1 MSTSC
6 PDRCEPSAE
15 SSPLAAIWLSMKDFI
30 WSKLAPDSASW
41 PAPENKALLASSDS
55 APPSASMGGTR
66 EEGPP
71 SPPPGGMGGLVCAC
85 DKDIAVD
92 VKSLEVL
99 TFMFGHLIQSYV
111 SSITVN
117 DSRIPRLERC
127 GAGRAVC
134 TGDKRQNV
142 RHASAWGC
150 RVAISRVFLIRIRV
164 SASCRIVSEL
174 PSCRIVLTS

>member
-15 SSPLAAIWLSMKDFI
+15 SSPLAAIWLSIKDFI

-71 SPPPGGMGGLVCAC
+71 SPPPGGMGGLLCAC

-99 TFMFGHLIQSYV
+99 TFMFGHLVQSYV

-117 DSRIPRLERC
+117 DSRITHLERC

-134 TGDKRQNV
+134 TGDKRQNL

-150 RVAISRVFLIRIRV
+150 RVAISRVFLIHILV
-164 SASCRIVSEL
+164 SALRGIESEL